1 MHDQPTGV
9 SSNILSVGSNTLSSL
24 IALQTLA
31 CKNFWVFLN
40 FTCTGW
46 SEKARPI
53 VEIVMSSLSL
63 FLFTILF
70 PELSAYQNHVII
82 VDYRIVR
89 FYLMVQLKGALIILL
104 LLDSNLMHEHLVH
117 VRNALDL
124 S

>member
-31 CKNFWVFLN
+31 CTNFWLFLN

-63 FLFTILF
+63 FLFTTIR
-70 PELSAYQNHVII
+70 LSKSCYNCRLQ
-82 VDYRIVR
+82 DCE
-89 FYLMVQLKGALIILL
+89 ILL
-104 LLDSNLMHEHLVH
+104 DGSIERSINYSTPFGFKL
-117 VRNALDL
+117 NA
-124 S
+124 